1 MGLLLVL
8 IEAVALSAD
17 AFAVSVCKGLSM
29 RRVDTASALL
39 CGLWFGGFQGLMPFL
54 GYLLG
59 AVFERYVR
67 IAAPV
72 IAFAILVFIGAKMI
86 RESFVFGEK
95 ADPRLDAGTMLAMS
109 VATSIDAF
117 AVGVAFAMEPIVLN
131 ERMPPLLNVL
141 CICAVICLVTFT
153 VCFAGVGLG
162 NVFGSKHKSK
172 AELAGGIVLIII
184 AFWGLIR

>member
-8 IEAVALSAD
+8 IEALALSAD

-29 RRVDTASALL
+29 RRVNTSSALL
-39 CGLWFGGFQGLMPFL
+39 CGVWFGGFQGLMPLL

-59 AVFERYVR
+59 RFFESYVKA
-67 IAAPV
+67 AAPF
-72 IAFAILVFIGAKMI
+72 IAFAILALIGAKMI
-86 RESFVFGEK
+86 RESFAYGEK
-95 ADPRLDAGTMLAMS
+95 ADPRLDFGTMLAMS

-131 ERMPPLLNVL
+131 SHMSALLNTL
-141 CICAVICLVTFT
+141 CACAVIALVTFT
-153 VCFAGVGLG
+153 VSFAGVGLG

-172 AELAGGIVLIII
+172 AELVGGIVLIII
-184 AFWGLIR
+184 AFWGLFR

>member
-1 MGLLLVL
+1 
-8 IEAVALSAD
+8 
-17 AFAVSVCKGLSM
+17 
-29 RRVDTASALL
+29 
-39 CGLWFGGFQGLMPFL
+39 MPFL

-67 IAAPV
+67 VAAPL
-72 IAFAILVFIGAKMI
+72 IAFVILAFIGVKMI
-86 RESFVFGEK
+86 RESFIYGEK

-117 AVGVAFAMEPIVLN
+117 AVGVAFAREPVALN
-131 ERMPPLLNVL
+131 PHMPPLLNIL
-141 CICAVICLVTFT
+141 CACSIICLVTFIA
-153 VCFAGVGLG
+153 CFAGVGLG

-184 AFWGLIR
+184 AFWGLLR